1 MISGPQA
8 VVGFIRVVWT
18 ANYSKTSTKTS
29 KTKIRLEALV
39 SMLYESDP
47 GDYSK
52 IKPSKSF
59 PFHISQKSE
68 SNLRY
73 VPAT

>member
-29 KTKIRLEALV
+29 KTKIRLEALI

-47 GDYSK
+47 GGLFKNKTVK
-52 IKPSKSF
+52 IVP
-59 PFHISQKSE
+59 ISHFTKK
-68 SNLRY
+68 
-73 VPAT
+73 

>member
-1 MISGPQA
+1 MISGTQA

-29 KTKIRLEALV
+29 KTKTRLEALV

-47 GDYSK
+47 GG
-52 IKPSKSF
+52 SF
-59 PFHISQKSE
+59 KNKMVEI
-68 SNLRY
+68 
-73 VPAT
+73 VPTSHFTKK